1 VEWVETTGRTIEDAK
16 EAALDE
22 LGVDES
28 DAEFEVLE
36 EARAGLFGRL
46 RSEARVRARVRPT
59 APRAKEDRRDRRRRN
74 RAAGEEESGRRNAT
88 TSDAGRP
95 ASAAVSGSP
104 VATSNRGEAP
114 GGGGA
119 AGASEPP
126 AAASAGTTPA
136 ATAAAGASGGGA
148 SAGGASAGGAGA
160 AGATAATTD
169 PGSAGDGG
177 SGGGAGAGKGG
188 ARHRRRRSGRGSPAD
203 SRPAPEGSDA
213 PESTD
218 RDEAQDVSQP
228 GSSQEWED
236 GDVEVALEE
245 QAQVAQEFL
254 TQLTAEFGVQADVE
268 VVRPDEDTV
277 DLHLRGSDLG
287 LLIGPKG
294 STLLAIQ
301 DLTRTVVHHQTGA
314 GNGRIHVDVG
324 GYRQKRAEALGRFA
338 QQVATTVKQTGTR
351 TVLEPMSAADR
362 KVVHDAIT
370 HIEGVSTVSEGEE
383 PRRRVVVLPTEEP

>member
-1 VEWVETTGRTIEDAK
+1 VEWVETTGRTVEDAK

-46 RSEARVRARVRPT
+46 RNEARVRARVRPT

-74 RAAGEEESGRRNAT
+74 RS
-88 TSDAGRP
+88 
-95 ASAAVSGSP
+95 SA
-104 VATSNRGEAP
+104 
-114 GGGGA
+114 
-119 AGASEPP
+119 
-126 AAASAGTTPA
+126 
-136 ATAAAGASGGGA
+136 
-148 SAGGASAGGAGA
+148 
-160 AGATAATTD
+160 D
-169 PGSAGDGG
+169 D
-177 SGGGAGAGKGG
+177 AGAGRDNAASPAGGGTAAPDPADTVEVAPEPATTGSTAEGDGTADPPTKGNHRSG
-188 ARHRRRRSGRGSPAD
+188 SRRRGGRRPAD
-203 SRPAPEGSDA
+203 EGRSTRRVPDATHTDDEQREGS
-213 PESTD
+213 E
-218 RDEAQDVSQP
+218 
-228 GSSQEWED
+228 
-236 GDVEVALEE
+236 VEVALDE
-245 QAQVAQEFL
+245 QGRIALRFL
-254 TQLTAEFGVQADVE
+254 TDLTAEFGVQATVD

-314 GNGRIHVDVG
+314 ANGRIHVDVG
-324 GYRQKRAEALGRFA
+324 GYRQKRSEALARFA
-338 QQVATTVKQTGTR
+338 QQVATTVKQSGTR

-370 HIEGVSTVSEGEE
+370 DIDGVSTISEGEE
-383 PRRRVVVLPTEEP
+383 PRRRVVVLPAER